1 MKDIMG
7 LMSKAKEM
15 QAKMQAMQEEMASIE
30 AEGASGGG
38 AVKVKLNGKGNM
50 TGISIDA
57 SLVQPGDGEIIEDLV
72 LAAHNDAKA
81 KVEAIMAEKT
91 QALTAGLQM
100 PPGFKL
106 PF

>member
-15 QAKMQAMQEEMASIE
+15 QAKMQAMQQEMETIE
-30 AEGASGGG
+30 ATGVSGGG
-38 AVKVKLNGKGNM
+38 AVKVTLTGKGGM
-50 TGISIDA
+50 KSVSIDA
-57 SLVQPGDGEIIEDLV
+57 SLVQPGEGEIIEDLI

-81 KVEAIMAEKT
+81 KVEAVMAEKT
-91 QALTAGLQM
+91 QALTSGLQM
-100 PPGFKL
+100 PAGFKL

>member
-15 QAKMQAMQEEMASIE
+15 QAKMQEMQAQMETIE
-30 AEGASGGG
+30 AEGVSGGG
-38 AVKVKLNGKGNM
+38 AVKVRLSGKGHM

-57 SLVQPGDGEIIEDLV
+57 SLVQPGEGEIIEDLV

-81 KVEAIMAEKT
+81 KVEAVMAEKT
-91 QALTAGLQM
+91 KALTAGLPI